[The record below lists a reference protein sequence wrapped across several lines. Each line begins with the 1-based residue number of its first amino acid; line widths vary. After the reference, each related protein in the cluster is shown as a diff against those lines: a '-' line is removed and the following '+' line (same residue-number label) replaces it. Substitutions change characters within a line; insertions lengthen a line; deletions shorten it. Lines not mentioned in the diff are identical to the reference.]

1 MLSGLEQREES
12 VPCVELYLEWKCLSS
27 LMCQAVDNVQ
37 ILIDMLTLQR
47 IFEEHSSYRNHKL
60 VVGRWG
66 LEIIEKLVFACH
78 RGGLMDH
85 SLCWYF
91 LQV

>member
-60 VVGRWG
+60 AVGRWG
-66 LEIIEKLVFACH
+66 LEIIEKGNVHLVPIQLS
-78 RGGLMDH
+78 R
-85 SLCWYF
+85 SLKMLW
-91 LQV
+91 